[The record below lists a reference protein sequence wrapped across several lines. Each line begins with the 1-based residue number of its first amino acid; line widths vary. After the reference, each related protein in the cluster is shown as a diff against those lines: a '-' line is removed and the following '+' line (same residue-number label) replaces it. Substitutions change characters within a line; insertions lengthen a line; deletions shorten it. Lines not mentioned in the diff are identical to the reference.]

1 MRLIR
6 LGIAPAALLGLAATA
21 VLAQDPPPP
30 PAPPAPPPPFI
41 RRRHPLCPH
50 LDDLSAGAVRAVA
63 RSCAAAGHAAG
74 ACACPDD
81 NATRT
86 PGPACAARRPG
97 AAAAKPACALPPLL
111 GRARLCLARHLRLAC
126 RSGPDRPPAGKDRAK
141 LPARPGA
148 IILIWREREGSGG
161 VIHRISGRALGANP
175 GQSAGTILS
184 VPVSSSY
191 CAPTTRPFE
200 VELELE
206 GGRNLGLIG
215 RFTFP
220 CTG

>member
-1 MRLIR
+1 M
-6 LGIAPAALLGLAATA
+6 
-21 VLAQDPPPP
+21 
-30 PAPPAPPPPFI
+30 
-41 RRRHPLCPH
+41 
-50 LDDLSAGAVRAVA
+50 
-63 RSCAAAGHAAG
+63 
-74 ACACPDD
+74 
-81 NATRT
+81 
-86 PGPACAARRPG
+86 
-97 AAAAKPACALPPLL
+97 
-111 GRARLCLARHLRLAC
+111 ARLQVRIERN
-126 RSGPDRPPAGKDRAK
+126 

-148 IILIWREREGSGG
+148 IILIWREREGLGG

-184 VPVSSSY
+184 VPVSNSY

-220 CTG
+220 CSG

>member
-6 LGIAPAALLGLAATA
+6 LGIAPAALAGLAASA
-21 VLAQDPPPP
+21 VLAQDAPSAPPQPQSTAPVVVTVPAPPLPVPEPAPPPPAPAVQAPAP
-30 PAPPAPPPPFI
+30 PAPPAPPPPY
-41 RRRHPLCPH
+41 RRC
-50 LDDLSAGAVRAVA
+50 SQAGR
-63 RSCAAAGHAAG
+63 GHASLG
-74 ACACPDD
+74 
-81 NATRT
+81 T
-86 PGPACAARRPG
+86 
-97 AAAAKPACALPPLL
+97 CALRVVP
-111 GRARLCLARHLRLAC
+111 GQTARLQIRIERN
-126 RSGPDRPPAGKDRAK
+126 

-148 IILIWREREGSGG
+148 IILLWRERETSGG
-161 VIHRISGRALGANP
+161 VIYRITGRALGASP

-184 VPVSSSY
+184 VPVSNSY
-191 CAPTTRPFE
+191 CAPNTRPFD

>member
-6 LGIAPAALLGLAATA
+6 LGIAPAALAGFAAA
-21 VLAQDPPPP
+21 ASAALAQDPPAPPVVVIVPPAPPVAAPEPVPP
-30 PAPPAPPPPFI
+30 PAPAPPAPVVQQPPPAPPPPPPY
-41 RRRHPLCPH
+41 RRCSQLGRGYASIGSCALRVVP
-50 LDDLSAGAVRAVA
+50 GQVA
-63 RSCAAAGHAAG
+63 RLQVKLER
-74 ACACPDD
+74 
-81 NATRT
+81 N
-86 PGPACAARRPG
+86 
-97 AAAAKPACALPPLL
+97 
-111 GRARLCLARHLRLAC
+111 
-126 RSGPDRPPAGKDRAK
+126 

-161 VIHRISGRALGANP
+161 VIYRITGRALGASP
-175 GQSAGTILS
+175 GQAAGTILS

-206 GGRNLGLIG
+206 DGRNLGLIG

-220 CTG
+220 CSG